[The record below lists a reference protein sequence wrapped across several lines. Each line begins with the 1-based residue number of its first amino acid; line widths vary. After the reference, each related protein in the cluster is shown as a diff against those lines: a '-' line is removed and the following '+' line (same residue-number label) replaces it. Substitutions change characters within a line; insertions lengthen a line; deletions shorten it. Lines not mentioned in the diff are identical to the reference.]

1 MVRPYRLGKQ
11 KVSQEYFDDEIKRLL
26 ALGLKQ
32 NEIADRLKLERTTI
46 YRAMQRLG
54 APVVNKAKQAGEYV
68 RLSSDAFFSLPELSM
83 WIESLRARKIGQW
96 RRYIGT
102 LKHACDELQIYPSML
117 DLAWAQKWLAS
128 HSDESNESLR
138 EMKITLRQWLKFAF
152 KITDQELT
160 LAGLDAKHYGIGK
173 WRNVKMST
181 EQRNCLRNYLNDLK
195 DYDSL
200 FVFEFGLDTCSR
212 ASEIAALKF
221 SDFVRLPNGLIIV
234 NIGTTKTEKAG
245 QSFVTGYV
253 RDQTYK
259 LAERVTNGDKVVR
272 DIQAVSATL
281 KAAYIHCGIA
291 ATSAYFEMHPLH
303 ALRHVGAQRYLERT
317 NWNRAAVAK
326 LGHWLAEKT
335 LEDHYGG
342 IPDDI
347 VMKLFE
353 GASE

>member
-11 KVSQEYFDDEIKRLL
+11 KVTQEHFDDEVKRLL

-32 NEIADRLKLERTTI
+32 NEIADRLKLERSTI

-54 APVVNKAKQAGEYV
+54 APVVNEAKQAGEYV
-68 RLSSDAFFSLPELSM
+68 RLSSDAFFSLPELST
-83 WIESLRARKIGQW
+83 WIQSLRSRKIKSW
-96 RRYIGT
+96 RLYINT
-102 LKHACDELQIYPSML
+102 LKRTCDELQIYPSML
-117 DLAWAQKWLAS
+117 DLAWSQKWLAA

-138 EMKITLRQWLKFAF
+138 EMKITLRQWLKFAR

-173 WRNVKMST
+173 WRNVKMSA
-181 EQRNCLRNYLNDLK
+181 EQRNCLRNYLNDNNARE
-195 DYDSL
+195 SL

-212 ASEIAALKF
+212 ASEIAAVKF
-221 SDFVRLPNGLIIV
+221 SDFVRLPNGLIVV

-259 LAERVTNGDKVVR
+259 LAEKIKDGDALVKN
-272 DIQAVSATL
+272 IQAVSAIL
-281 KAAYIHCGIA
+281 REAYIHCGIA

-303 ALRHVGAQRYLERT
+303 ALRHVGAQRYLEKT